1 MLEFSPTKVLKF
13 FRLRKYFQRK
23 KHNICSI
30 QRFSV
35 PLQLI
40 MAGIYIHIP
49 FCKSRCKYC
58 DFFSTTHM
66 EKREQYVEA
75 LLCEWKDRQHE
86 LLEPIRT
93 LYIGGG
99 TPSTLDIDSL
109 QLIVDS
115 LQVNTVEEI
124 TLEVN
129 PGDVTKE
136 KATAWRKIGIN
147 RLSMGVQSFNDALL
161 QLVGRRHTAQ
171 EAREAVAI
179 AQAAGFDNISIDLMY
194 ALPSQTMVQWQNDVE
209 EALQLGVQHISS
221 YGLIYEEGT
230 ALTTLLEHGVIE
242 AVDEDTE
249 MQMYDYLVERLTA
262 NGYVHYEVSNFA
274 LPGRESKHNSS
285 YWNDTPYL
293 GLGAGA
299 HSYDGNTRTWNVSDL
314 DEYIQQAINHRL
326 QPEKEELTAEARH
339 MERVMLGLR
348 TNQGVAVEDINMAK
362 AEVHLQQG
370 WLRQEGNRVIATT
383 QGFHVLNRIIEDLV

>member
-1 MLEFSPTKVLKF
+1 
-13 FRLRKYFQRK
+13 
-23 KHNICSI
+23 
-30 QRFSV
+30 
-35 PLQLI
+35 

-66 EKREQYVEA
+66 EKRAQYVEA
-75 LLCEWKDRQHE
+75 LLCEWQDRKNE
-86 LLEPIRT
+86 LHKPIRT

-99 TPSTLDIDSL
+99 TPSTLTVDSL

-115 LQVNTVEEI
+115 LLESEGRNQARPKEI

-129 PGDVTKE
+129 PGDVTLE
-136 KATAWRKIGIN
+136 KAQAWRAMGIN
-147 RLSMGVQSFNDALL
+147 RLSMGVQSFDDTLL
-161 QLVGRRHTAQ
+161 QLIGRRHTAQ
-171 EAREAVAI
+171 QAREAVAT

-194 ALPSQTMVQWQNDVE
+194 ALPSQTIQQWQKDVAQ
-209 EALQLGVQHISS
+209 ALQLGVQHIST

-230 ALTTLLEHGVIE
+230 HLTNLLEQGIIE

-249 MQMYDYLVERLTA
+249 LQMYDYLVEQLTT
-262 NGYVHYEVSNFA
+262 NGFVHYEVSNFA

-285 YWNDTPYL
+285 YWNNTPYL

-314 DEYIQQAINHRL
+314 DEYIQQALNHRL
-326 QPEKEELTAEARH
+326 QPEKEELTAEDKH
-339 MERVMLGLR
+339 TERVMLGLR
-348 TNQGVAVEDINMAK
+348 TNQGVAVEDVQLDK
-362 AEVHLQQG
+362 AQPYLQQR
-370 WLRQEGNRVIATT
+370 LLKQEGNRLIATT
-383 QGFHVLNRIIEDLV
+383 QGWHILNRIIEDLV

>member
-1 MLEFSPTKVLKF
+1 M
-13 FRLRKYFQRK
+13 
-23 KHNICSI
+23 
-30 QRFSV
+30 
-35 PLQLI
+35 
-40 MAGIYIHIP
+40 GIYIHIP

-58 DFFSTTHM
+58 DFFSTTHL
-66 EKREQYVEA
+66 EKRSQYVDA
-75 LLCEWKDRQHE
+75 LLCEWQDRRNE
-86 LLEPIRT
+86 LRDPTRT

-99 TPSTLDIDSL
+99 TPSTLDLESIEKILLNIVQPDSTWCK
-109 QLIVDS
+109 I
-115 LQVNTVEEI
+115 EEI

-129 PGDVTKE
+129 PGDVTNE
-136 KATAWRKIGIN
+136 KAAAWRKMGIN
-147 RLSMGVQSFNDALL
+147 RLSMGIQTFDDTLL
-161 QLVGRRHTAQ
+161 QLIGRRHTAQ
-171 EAREAVAI
+171 EARNAVAI

-230 ALTTLLEHGVIE
+230 HLTNLLEQGIIE

-249 MQMYDYLVERLTA
+249 MQMYDYLVEELTA
-262 NGYVHYEVSNFA
+262 NGYVHYEVSNFS
-274 LPGRESKHNSS
+274 LPGRQSQHNSS
-285 YWNDTPYL
+285 YWNNTPYL

-348 TNQGVAVEDINMAK
+348 TNQGVAVEDIQLDK
-362 AEVHLQQG
+362 AQPYLQQR
-370 WLRQEGNRVIATT
+370 LLKQEGNRVIATT